1 VKKTLRCFQGKLLY
15 FWFMYMGDF
24 EQDMVLM
31 NIIIAT
37 VVICM
42 DFSMLI
48 LLKLKFKRDFDN
60 EYSLCSII

>member
-1 VKKTLRCFQGKLLY
+1 
-15 FWFMYMGDF
+15 MGDF

>member
-1 VKKTLRCFQGKLLY
+1 
-15 FWFMYMGDF
+15 MYMGDF
-24 EQDMVLM
+24 EQDRVLM

-48 LLKLKFKRDFDN
+48 LLKLKFKCDFDN
-60 EYSLCSII
+60 EYILCPII